1 MLIDRIAHVDEVA
14 EMVLFLAGPHSLSLT
29 GAVIPFDAGFTA
41 H

>member
-14 EMVLFLAGPHSLSLT
+14 EMILFLAGPQSLSLT